1 MTTNIHMFSTTEA
14 HYKELD
20 KFGKKTLND
29 KQLHSMAKINE
40 ATKYLIEI
48 IALFSPLCADQT
60 AAIRSARLAAMQAN
74 AAVCWD
80 WPKEEGE
87 INE

>member
-1 MTTNIHMFSTTEA
+1 MTTNIHMFTVGNIHREA
-14 HYKELD
+14 IS

-40 ATKYLIEI
+40 ATQHLIEV